1 MSCNQRFDDYILN
14 IGPDLLSCFV
24 FGPLAVRVNVIE
36 NCSETALVANIIFI
50 RVLIEYEILTV
61 FIYRVVCQMHA
72 QVP

>member
-1 MSCNQRFDDYILN
+1 MPCNQRFDDYILN
-14 IGPDLLSCFV
+14 IGPDLFSCLV
-24 FGPLAVRVNVIE
+24 FGPLAVRVYVFE

-72 QVP
+72 